1 MLQNNRRRKGGNGM
15 QLKEI
20 NAINFRIYGAP
31 AESAAG
37 YEDAQQ
43 TLHDEDI
50 RISSALWSYDED
62 VLVEPVT
69 GVGVMFVRA
78 EDGII
83 QKFLF
88 DRMATIRAGVAF
100 CILPYEC
107 RRAYRL
113 YSRTERKVVPVTT
126 VLSGTGFVP
135 GLSIHTLYTVL
146 YQEKEQHFTYH
157 GDEYP
162 FWEFLYVQKGQMEVE
177 ADGKAFELKQGQM
190 IFFPP
195 HKLHKQKSEGPNP
208 LTFLS
213 VTFDGEISHSDII
226 GSHPVYADD
235 DCQKIIQSI
244 LKEDKEG
251 DICADDMIVCEL
263 TRLMITVLRN
273 IHADSIV
280 TRIPPRLR
288 VTVDNSYI
296 TECINL
302 IHQNITGSITLP
314 WLAKQLSL
322 SPSYLSS
329 LFKQKVG
336 RSISEYVRLVRLEKV
351 KDMIAEGRYTIAQI
365 SDVLGYCSPTYLSTE
380 FKREF
385 GISPKEY
392 AKMIG

>member
-1 MLQNNRRRKGGNGM
+1 M

-20 NAINFRIYGAP
+20 NPVNFRIFGSP
-31 AESAAG
+31 VDSLAG
-37 YEDAQQ
+37 YEDV
-43 TLHDEDI
+43 TPVVHDEDI
-50 RISSALWSYDED
+50 RISSALWSYED
-62 VLVEPVT
+62 DILVEPVT

-88 DRMATIRAGVAF
+88 DHMAVIRAGVEF

-107 RRAYRL
+107 RLTYRL
-113 YSRTERKVVPVTT
+113 YARTARQLTPVTT

-146 YQEKEQHFTYH
+146 YQEKDQHFSYH

-162 FWEFLYVQKGQMEVE
+162 FWEFVYVQKGQLSCEL
-177 ADGKAFELKQGQM
+177 DGRAFDLKQGQL

-195 HKLHKQKSEGPNP
+195 HKVQKQKDDGKPV
-208 LTFLS
+208 TFLS
-213 VTFDGEISHSDII
+213 ITFDGEISHAGII
-226 GSHPVYADD
+226 GGHAVYADD
-235 DCQKIIQSI
+235 DCQRIIQDI
-244 LKEDKEG
+244 LREDKDG

-263 TRLMITVLRN
+263 TRLLITVLRN

-288 VTVDNSYI
+288 VNVDNSYV
-296 TECINL
+296 TECVNL

-365 SDVLGYCSPTYLSTE
+365 SDILGYCSPTYLSTE
-380 FKREF
+380 FKREY

-392 AKMIG
+392 AKMIN

>member
-1 MLQNNRRRKGGNGM
+1 M

-20 NAINFRIYGAP
+20 NPINFRIYGTP
-31 AESAAG
+31 VDSIEG

-62 VLVEPVT
+62 VLAEPVN

-88 DRMATIRAGVAF
+88 DRKAVIRAGVAF

-107 RRAYRL
+107 RLAYRL
-113 YSRTERKVVPVTT
+113 YSRSERKVTPVTT

-135 GLSIHTLYTVL
+135 SLSIHTLYTVL

-162 FWEFLYVQKGQMEVE
+162 FWEFLYIHKGQMDVEV
-177 ADGKAFELKQGQM
+177 DGKSFELRQGQI

-195 HKLHKQKSEGPNP
+195 HKLHKQKSEGKGNLSF
-208 LTFLS
+208 LTI
-213 VTFDGEISHSDII
+213 TFDGEISHADILA
-226 GSHPVYADD
+226 SHPVYADD
-235 DCQKIIQSI
+235 ECQKIIQSI
-244 LKEDKEG
+244 LREDKDG

-263 TRLMITVLRN
+263 TRLLITVLRH
-273 IHADSIV
+273 IHADSVV

-296 TECINL
+296 TECISL
-302 IHQNITGSITLP
+302 IHQNITGTITLP

-365 SDVLGYCSPTYLSTE
+365 SDILGYCSPTYLSTE
-380 FKREF
+380 FKREY

-392 AKMIG
+392 AKMIS

>member
-1 MLQNNRRRKGGNGM
+1 M

-20 NAINFRIYGAP
+20 NPINFRIYGTP
-31 AESAAG
+31 VESVEG

-43 TLHDEDI
+43 TIHDEDI

-62 VLVEPVT
+62 ILVQPVT

-88 DRMATIRAGVAF
+88 DRMAVIRAGVKF

-107 RRAYRL
+107 RLSYRL
-113 YSRTERKVVPVTT
+113 YSRSERKVTPVTT

-135 GLSIHTLYTVL
+135 SLSIHTLYTVL
-146 YQEKEQHFTYH
+146 FQEKDQHFTYH

-162 FWEFLYVQKGQMEVE
+162 FWEFLYIQKGQMACEL
-177 ADGKAFELKQGQM
+177 DGQSFELKQGQM
-190 IFFPP
+190 VFFPP
-195 HKLHKQKSEGPNP
+195 HKLHKQKSEGDSP

-213 VTFDGEISHSDII
+213 ITFDGEISHADILA
-226 GSHPVYADD
+226 SRPVYADD
-235 DCQKIIQSI
+235 DCQKIIQNI
-244 LKEDKEG
+244 LTEDKDG

-263 TRLMITVLRN
+263 TRLLITVLRN

-296 TECINL
+296 NECINL
-302 IHQNITGSITLP
+302 VHQNITGSITLP

-365 SDVLGYCSPTYLSTE
+365 SDILGYCSPTYLSTE
-380 FKREF
+380 FKREY

>member
-1 MLQNNRRRKGGNGM
+1 M

-20 NAINFRIYGAP
+20 NPVNFRIFGSP
-31 AESAAG
+31 VDSAAG
-37 YEDAQQ
+37 FED
-43 TLHDEDI
+43 LNPDVHDEDI
-50 RISSALWSYDED
+50 RISSALWSYDD
-62 VLVEPVT
+62 DILVEPVT
-69 GVGVMFVRA
+69 GVGVLFVRA

-88 DRMATIRAGVAF
+88 DHMAVIRAGVAF

-107 RRAYRL
+107 RLTYRL
-113 YSRTERKVVPVTT
+113 YARGERKLTPVTT

-146 YQEKEQHFTYH
+146 YQEKEQHFSYH

-162 FWEFLYVQKGQMEVE
+162 FWEFVYVQKGQLSCEI
-177 ADGKAFELKQGQM
+177 DGQPFELKQGQLV
-190 IFFPP
+190 FFPP
-195 HKLHKQKSEGPNP
+195 HKAQRQKDDGQPT
-208 LTFLS
+208 TFLS
-213 VTFDGEISHSDII
+213 VTFDGEISHAGIL
-226 GSHPVYADD
+226 GGRPVYADD
-235 DCQKIIQSI
+235 DCQRIIQDI

-263 TRLMITVLRN
+263 TRLLITVLRN

-288 VTVDNSYI
+288 VNVDNNYI
-296 TECINL
+296 TECVNL

-365 SDVLGYCSPTYLSTE
+365 SDILGYCSPTYLSTE
-380 FKREF
+380 FKREY

-392 AKMIG
+392 AKMIN